1 MLQKSQKTRR
11 FSEFHDTRPK
21 VWCFMTNHV
30 TLGVINTP
38 WTHSRGFWVV
48 WKLFSAAESTFLS
61 QWVWKSGIFEEFHTI
76 YPLHV
81 YICRKSTG
89 GRFWL
94 PTNCVKTGTFQ
105 CKPSYSKGFGDLPNT
120 FPWFL
125 SGVEAFLG
133 SWEHFFEPLGMKKW
147 KFWEFWYSLP
157 IREVILNRCLRPPF
171 STWFWNRVCR
181 FFSTRRTHMIR
192 CAFDSSDPGEC
203 FTYP

>member
-94 PTNCVKTGTFQ
+94 PTNCVKTGSLGHFNANPVTPRGLETSRTHFRDFWVVW
-105 CKPSYSKGFGDLPNT
+105 KLSSAAENT
-120 FPWFL
+120 FL
-125 SGVEAFLG
+125 SHWVWKSGN
-133 SWEHFFEPLGMKKW
+133 FENFGTVYPLEK
-147 KFWEFWYSLP
+147 
-157 IREVILNRCLRPPF
+157 
-171 STWFWNRVCR
+171 
-181 FFSTRRTHMIR
+181 
-192 CAFDSSDPGEC
+192 
-203 FTYP
+203 

>member
-81 YICRKSTG
+81 YVENLRVVGFDYPQIASKLGHFNANPVTPRGLETSRTHFRDFWVVWKLSSAPENTFLGICVPKVEVLRIFEK
-89 GRFWL
+89 FNIL
-94 PTNCVKTGTFQ
+94 PLCVKHQ
-105 CKPSYSKGFGDLPNT
+105 
-120 FPWFL
+120 
-125 SGVEAFLG
+125 
-133 SWEHFFEPLGMKKW
+133 
-147 KFWEFWYSLP
+147 
-157 IREVILNRCLRPPF
+157 
-171 STWFWNRVCR
+171 RV
-181 FFSTRRTHMIR
+181 
-192 CAFDSSDPGEC
+192 
-203 FTYP
+203 